1 MFIIMHQIKVV
12 IDNQEVTLSDH
23 EFRIQQIQLRERVWV
38 TIVIEGQIFLQTQ
51 FFDALLDN

>member
-23 EFRIQQIQLRERVWV
+23 EFRIQQIQLRVRVRV